1 MLAIR
6 KQALALAAMVLQ
18 EAPEF
23 GTLKK
28 NKVKLDPEEREEVMD
43 REAVWHMG
51 KDGGPSP
58 AVWKSRVNGKTWY
71 VTNTHRA
78 FNVRPTLKGA
88 ISRFHKFIKSTA

>member
-1 MLAIR
+1 MSAIR
-6 KQALALAAMVLQ
+6 HDAIALAARVLQ

-23 GTLKK
+23 KTLKK
-28 NKVKLDPEEREEVMD
+28 GRTKLDPEERQEVMD
-43 REAVWHMG
+43 REAVWHRG

-78 FNVRPTLKGA
+78 FNVRPTLNGA
-88 ISRFHKFIKSTA
+88 ISRFHKFIKGTA